1 VSHELAGWPPRAII
15 AAQQDAASD
24 EPDAEQPRLKSNRPC
39 GSRLSVKDVGPTMRC
54 LIIGVVALLAAC
66 ASTPVPYSA
75 RDLLGRYQMMDGP
88 ECWFELELQPDGACD
103 CWLGRAVGTVTRT
116 HVPGT
121 WRIEGATVAF
131 DINNDEFK
139 FFVGAAPLAIKRW
152 DSHVYLVPARDIAF
166 FDQYGPVNELCFSQ
180 DGAPLF
186 SDFRSG
192 RANKTM
198 QPTGTP
204 SGAGG

>member
-1 VSHELAGWPPRAII
+1 
-15 AAQQDAASD
+15 
-24 EPDAEQPRLKSNRPC
+24 
-39 GSRLSVKDVGPTMRC
+39 MRC

-75 RDLLGRYQMMDGP
+75 RDLLGCYQMMDGP

-180 DGAPLF
+180 DGARYSRTFAPGAPTRPCADQRPKRRRRLMVKDVRPA
-186 SDFRSG
+186 SRGLHRQEDRASCSSALRSS
-192 RANKTM
+192 T
-198 QPTGTP
+198 
-204 SGAGG
+204 